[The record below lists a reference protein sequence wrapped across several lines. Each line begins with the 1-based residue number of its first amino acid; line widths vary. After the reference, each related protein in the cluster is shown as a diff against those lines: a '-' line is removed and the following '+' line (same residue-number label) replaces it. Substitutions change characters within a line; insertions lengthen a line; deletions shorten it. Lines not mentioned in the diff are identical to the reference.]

1 MMEMINGMLPEI
13 LTAIGVAL
21 TGILIVII
29 KNIGNAVVGYIEKK
43 KESIEQK
50 LNLDKHREVLE
61 IGKEIWDIVEE
72 KFRITQN
79 IEEFVGSKANEF
91 DKLLLEKFPLLTP
104 NQVEDI
110 RQAIA
115 GEVNREKDALF
126 RNAFKEEIKMITEEN
141 AKLIEENN
149 NLKNQLNTNVVTN
162 TVQ

>member
-115 GEVNREKDALF
+115 GEVNRGKDALF